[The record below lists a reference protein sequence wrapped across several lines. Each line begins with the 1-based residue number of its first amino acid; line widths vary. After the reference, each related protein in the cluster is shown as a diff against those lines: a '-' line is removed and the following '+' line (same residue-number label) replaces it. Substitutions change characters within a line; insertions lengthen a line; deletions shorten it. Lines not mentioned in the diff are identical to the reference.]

1 MSRTALAAA
10 MGLLLAVV
18 ASVDAGPARPQTPAS
33 PAVRSVRDGV
43 YTEAQAARGRV
54 TFQDVCS
61 VCHPDPL
68 WRPKWR
74 GMRVGELYRFIAR
87 FMPDDNPRSLK
98 TQEAVDVFAYI
109 LSANGLPPGAAELPD
124 RYDDLI
130 LIRIE
135 EP

>member
-1 MSRTALAAA
+1 MTRAALAAA
-10 MGLLLAVV
+10 VGLFAVV
-18 ASVDAGPARPQTPAS
+18 TSVNAGAARPQATPV
-33 PAVRSVRDGV
+33 PGPRSVREGV
-43 YTEAQAARGRV
+43 YTMAQAARGRV
-54 TFQDVCS
+54 MFEDVCS

-98 TQEAVDVFAYI
+98 GQEVVDVFAYI
-109 LSANGLPPGAAELPD
+109 LSANGLPPGAVELPD
-124 RYDDLI
+124 RYDVLM

-135 EP
+135 DP